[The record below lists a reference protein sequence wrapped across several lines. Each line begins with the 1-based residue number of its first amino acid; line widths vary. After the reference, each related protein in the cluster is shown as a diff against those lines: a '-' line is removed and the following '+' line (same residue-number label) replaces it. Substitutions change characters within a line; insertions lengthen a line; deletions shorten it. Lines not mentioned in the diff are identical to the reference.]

1 MFSAKSEMKKLT
13 DCLWPTIREMFLQ
26 RVAEVEKREAH
37 AKRRPIVVLEAAV
50 SLTRTVHG
58 RGSFRSTRTKRTLTL
73 KNDAKVLLEAGWDKD
88 VDETWAVLTPVET
101 AVQR

>member
-50 SLTRTVHG
+50 SLTRDG
-58 RGSFRSTRTKRTLTL
+58 AR
-73 KNDAKVLLEAGWDKD
+73 
-88 VDETWAVLTPVET
+88 
-101 AVQR
+101 QRFFPEHYAHKGH